1 MIYFDNA
8 ATTPVAADVAE
19 TIEKAFR
26 EQWGNPS
33 SLHRVGFQA
42 EKVLEEARGRMAEKL
57 GIPLK
62 SLIFTSGASE
72 SLNTVLRGV
81 ATQALLSQKMRA
93 QTGSP
98 TDAPNIVISAV
109 EHAAVYQ
116 TAQILASYGIEVR
129 EIPVDATGQVTVA
142 DVEKRVDAHTL
153 LVAVM
158 HVNNELGTIFPVAEI
173 ATMLH
178 QKSRAL
184 FLVDGT
190 QALGKLPVNLSKI
203 GCDFYVASGHKIH
216 APKGIGM
223 LYVRPGVTVSPLITG
238 GPQEYGRRAGTEN
251 VPYILGFVQ
260 AFLAMEKRRSTSFDP
275 AIVKLH
281 EKALARAKA
290 ITGSRINS
298 PAAGSPYILNIAF
311 TGIKAEVLMHFMEME
326 EMYLSSGSACS
337 KGKVSR
343 ILQAIH
349 LPEAYLDGALR
360 LSFSR
365 ENREEEVDPF
375 FDRLETSI
383 AQIRSI
389 TGGNA

>member
-19 TIEKAFR
+19 TIENAFR

-72 SLNTVLRGV
+72 GLNTVLRGV

-93 QTGSP
+93 QTGSQ

-116 TAQILASYGIEVR
+116 TAQILASYDIEVR

-223 LYVRPGVTVSPLITG
+223 LYVRPGVKVSPLITG

-260 AFLAMEKRRSTSFDP
+260 AFLAMEKRRGTSFDP

-281 EKALARAKA
+281 EKALARAKV

-298 PAAGSPYILNIAF
+298 SAAGSPYILNIAF

>member
-33 SLHRVGFQA
+33 SLHRVGFRA

-72 SLNTVLRGV
+72 GLNTVLRGV

-116 TAQILASYGIEVR
+116 TAQMLASYGIEVR

-184 FLVDGT
+184 LLVDGT

-223 LYVRPGVTVSPLITG
+223 LYVRLGVTVSPLITG

-260 AFLAMEKRRSTSFDP
+260 AFLAMEKRRGTSFDP

-281 EKALARAKA
+281 DKALARAKV

-311 TGIKAEVLMHFMEME
+311 TGIKAEVLMHFMEIE

>member
-72 SLNTVLRGV
+72 GLNTVLRGV

-93 QTGSP
+93 QTGSQ

-116 TAQILASYGIEVR
+116 TAQILASYDIEVR

-223 LYVRPGVTVSPLITG
+223 LYVRPGVKVSPLITG

-260 AFLAMEKRRSTSFDP
+260 AFLAMEKRRGTSFDP

-281 EKALARAKA
+281 EKALARAKV

-311 TGIKAEVLMHFMEME
+311 TGIKAEVLMHFMEIE

>member
-72 SLNTVLRGV
+72 GLNTVLRGV

-93 QTGSP
+93 QTGSQ

-223 LYVRPGVTVSPLITG
+223 LYVRPGVKVSPLITG

-260 AFLAMEKRRSTSFDP
+260 AFLAMEKRRGTSFDP

-281 EKALARAKA
+281 EKALARAKV

>member
-72 SLNTVLRGV
+72 GLNTVLRGV

-93 QTGSP
+93 QTGSQ

-223 LYVRPGVTVSPLITG
+223 LYVRPGVKVSPLITG

-260 AFLAMEKRRSTSFDP
+260 AFLAMEKRRGTSFDP

-281 EKALARAKA
+281 EKALARAKV

-383 AQIRSI
+383 AQIRTI